1 MDGAPNIQIE
11 DCDARLIRQEGR
23 RFCLAFDPQQISAHD
38 LIARI
43 ARNYPV
49 QDLFVEN
56 PPIEAIVAQM
66 YAQRATSGPARNGR
80 SWGRHTMKPYLAV
93 LRSRFLSLLQYRA
106 AALAGVGT
114 QVFFGLVRIMIYD
127 GFYRSS
133 SAQQPLT
140 ADQVGTYIWL
150 GQALLLLGMLDVDKD
165 IAGMIRSGSVAYEM
179 ARPLDLY
186 NLWLARAVSGRA
198 APLIMR
204 AMPIFVVAGLFLEL
218 QRPATAG
225 AAALFIIS
233 IVIGLMLAATMVVF
247 MTISCCGRSPVKEY
261 IVWRPR

>member
-1 MDGAPNIQIE
+1 
-11 DCDARLIRQEGR
+11 
-23 RFCLAFDPQQISAHD
+23 
-38 LIARI
+38 
-43 ARNYPV
+43 
-49 QDLFVEN
+49 
-56 PPIEAIVAQM
+56 
-66 YAQRATSGPARNGR
+66 
-80 SWGRHTMKPYLAV
+80 MKPYLAV

-165 IAGMIRSGSVAYEM
+165 IAGMIRSGNVAYEM

-247 MTISCCGRSPVKEY
+247 MTISLLWTISGEGIHRLAAPLIFFFSGIVIPLPMFPDWMQQLIAILPFRGLMDTPSRIYLGVISGLPAVLAILHQ
-261 IVWRPR
+261 IVWIVALVLLGRLVLARGLRRLVVQGG

>member
-1 MDGAPNIQIE
+1 
-11 DCDARLIRQEGR
+11 
-23 RFCLAFDPQQISAHD
+23 
-38 LIARI
+38 
-43 ARNYPV
+43 
-49 QDLFVEN
+49 
-56 PPIEAIVAQM
+56 
-66 YAQRATSGPARNGR
+66 
-80 SWGRHTMKPYLAV
+80 MKPYLAV

-165 IAGMIRSGSVAYEM
+165 IAGMIRSGNVAYEM

-233 IVIGLMLAATMVVF
+233 VVIGLMLAATMVVF
-247 MTISCCGRSPVKEY
+247 MTISLLWTISGEGIHRLAAPLIFFFSGIVIPLPMFPDWMQQLIAILPFRGLMDTPSRIYLGVISGLPAVLALLHQ
-261 IVWRPR
+261 IVWIVALVLLGRLVLARGLRRLVVQGG

>member
-1 MDGAPNIQIE
+1 
-11 DCDARLIRQEGR
+11 
-23 RFCLAFDPQQISAHD
+23 
-38 LIARI
+38 
-43 ARNYPV
+43 
-49 QDLFVEN
+49 
-56 PPIEAIVAQM
+56 
-66 YAQRATSGPARNGR
+66 
-80 SWGRHTMKPYLAV
+80 
-93 LRSRFLSLLQYRA
+93 
-106 AALAGVGT
+106 
-114 QVFFGLVRIMIYD
+114 
-127 GFYRSS
+127 
-133 SAQQPLT
+133 LT

-247 MTISCCGRSPVKEY
+247 MTISLLWTISGEGIHRLAAPLIFFFSGIVIPLPMFPDWMQQLIAILPFRGLMDTPSRIYLGVISGLPAVLAILHQ
-261 IVWRPR
+261 IVWIVALVLLGRLVLARGLRRLVVQGG